1 MLYLE
6 PYIYNQLKITLFM
19 KIQVNDKNWNQM
31 IKKFQEGG
39 EMTPPADAAPA
50 ETAPTEAAPEGGDP
64 TAQILEAAMAALQN
78 QDCNLAMQVLQA
90 IVQMLGGGAP
100 EGPAVPQ
107 GQQPVFGKGGR
118 LIKFI
123 SK

>member
-19 KIQVNDKNWNQM
+19 KITSNNKQLNEM

-39 EMTPPADAAPA
+39 EMAAPPAEAPAGAAPA
-50 ETAPTEAAPEGGDP
+50 EAPAGGEDP

-78 QDCNLAMQVLQA
+78 QDCNLAMQVLQV

-100 EGPAVPQ
+100 EGPAAPK
-107 GQQPVFGKGGR
+107 GQAPVFKKGGKLAGWIR
-118 LIKFI
+118 K
-123 SK
+123 

>member
-1 MLYLE
+1 ME
-6 PYIYNQLKITLFM
+6 IKIKNQEF
-19 KIQVNDKNWNQM
+19 NQM

-39 EMTPPADAAPA
+39 EMPPTAPA
-50 ETAPTEAAPEGGDP
+50 EAPAEEAPAGGGDP

-100 EGPAVPQ
+100 AEAPAAPEGQA
-107 GQQPVFGKGGR
+107 PVYRKGGK
-118 LIKFI
+118 LAGWVNK
-123 SK
+123 

>member
-1 MLYLE
+1 
-6 PYIYNQLKITLFM
+6 M
-19 KIQVNDKNWNQM
+19 KIKSNDKEINQM

-39 EMTPPADAAPA
+39 EMAAPPAEGAPA
-50 ETAPTEAAPEGGDP
+50 GAPAEAAPEDGDP

-100 EGPAVPQ
+100 AEGPAAPE
-107 GQQPVFGKGGR
+107 GQAPVFRKGGK
-118 LIKFI
+118 LAGWIK
-123 SK
+123 K

>member
-19 KIQVNDKNWNQM
+19 KIKSNDKQLNEM

-39 EMTPPADAAPA
+39 EMTAPPAEAPAEAAPA
-50 ETAPTEAAPEGGDP
+50 EAPAGGEDP

-100 EGPAVPQ
+100 EGPAAPE
-107 GQQPVFGKGGR
+107 GQAPVFKKGGKLAGWIR
-118 LIKFI
+118 K
-123 SK
+123 

>member
-19 KIQVNDKNWNQM
+19 KITSNNKQLNEM

-39 EMTPPADAAPA
+39 EMAAPPAEAPAGAAPA
-50 ETAPTEAAPEGGDP
+50 EAPAGGEDP

>member
-19 KIQVNDKNWNQM
+19 KIQSNNKELNEM
-31 IKKFQEGG
+31 IRKFQEGG
-39 EMTPPADAAPA
+39 EMAAPEGGTPA
-50 ETAPTEAAPEGGDP
+50 GATPEGVAPEGGDP

-100 EGPAVPQ
+100 EGPAAPEVQ
-107 GQQPVFGKGGR
+107 APVFRKGGKLAGWIR
-118 LIKFI
+118 K
-123 SK
+123 

>member
-1 MLYLE
+1 M
-6 PYIYNQLKITLFM
+6 KITSNNEKL
-19 KIQVNDKNWNQM
+19 NQM

-39 EMTPPADAAPA
+39 EMIPPPAEGAPA
-50 ETAPTEAAPEGGDP
+50 GAPAEAAPEGGDP

-100 EGPAVPQ
+100 AEGPAAPE
-107 GQQPVFGKGGR
+107 GQAPVFRKGGK
-118 LIKFI
+118 LAGWIQK
-123 SK
+123 

>member
-50 ETAPTEAAPEGGDP
+50 ETAPAEAAPEGGDP

-100 EGPAVPQ
+100 EGPAAPE
-107 GQQPVFGKGGR
+107 GQAPVFKKGGK
-118 LIKFI
+118 LAGWIQK
-123 SK
+123 

>member
-1 MLYLE
+1 
-6 PYIYNQLKITLFM
+6 M
-19 KIQVNDKNWNQM
+19 KIQSNNKELNEM

-39 EMTPPADAAPA
+39 EMTPPPAEGAPA
-50 ETAPTEAAPEGGDP
+50 EAPAEAAPEGGDP

-90 IVQMLGGGAP
+90 LVQMLGGGAP